1 MKMQGWRWVEMD
13 SNNSKAITR
22 NGFFSIGSHHD
33 LPGRLFLQGSN
44 SILHIWFNHSSDLDI
59 IGDQDF
65 IKHHS
70 INGILDDGNKVS
82 LIKCVLIGRDSS
94 LGPINTF
101 TNLKFFPSYVILG
114 HNYLC
119 DSDETIAEVSFRF
132 DDEYALLNNHNLLNS
147 SFPSS
152 NQLEELNRLKI
163 FDKIKLKEENN
174 PIIAYSIG
182 NSEVFS
188 IDTTIGN
195 ISVHNSDIINEG
207 FKGIHMRRYILTNI
221 KFINSLNIEE
231 MREKINKILRLV
243 EIISGR
249 PQNLLEIKIITQED
263 KLRQL
268 CVHLN
273 TYPKYENN
281 SEPGCYNVLVNAA
294 SKPDQF
300 ANLMSDWLKRD
311 ENEEWQNA
319 RHRFSNV
326 WSKQERYSP
335 DRIVA
340 AANMFDLLPGSIFP
354 EEIELPRDLIDA
366 IQASKELFKKL
377 SCSSE
382 RDNFL
387 AYLGQIK
394 KLSLKKKIRHR
405 SQLIKN
411 IIQDDLREIDKITDE
426 AVELRHFYVHGDK
439 PNGRRKKL
447 VNFTRFLTDTLE
459 FVFCVSDLIDLNWDF
474 LSWYKKPGRAGH
486 PFNVYMYNYPDQ
498 STEFLNYLEGISG

>member
-1 MKMQGWRWVEMD
+1 MD
-13 SNNSKAITR
+13 SNSKVITR

-33 LPGRLFLQGSN
+33 LPGRLSLQGSN
-44 SILHIWFNHSSDLDI
+44 SILYIWSNHSSNLHI
-59 IGDQDF
+59 ISDQDF
-65 IKHHS
+65 IKHHN

-82 LIKCVLIGRDSS
+82 LIKCVLIGINSSWDS
-94 LGPINTF
+94 INIF
-101 TNLKFFPSYVILG
+101 TNLKFFPCYVIIG
-114 HNYLC
+114 YNYLY
-119 DSDETIAEVSFRF
+119 DSDRIIEEVSFRF
-132 DDEYALLNNHNLLNS
+132 DDEYALFNNHNLLS
-147 SFPSS
+147 ASCLDS

-163 FDKIKLKEENN
+163 FDKIKLKKEND
-174 PIIAYSIG
+174 PTVACLIG
-182 NSEVFS
+182 SSEIFS
-188 IDTTIGN
+188 INTIIGK
-195 ISVHNSDIINEG
+195 ISVHNGSNISQS
-207 FKGIHMRRYILTNI
+207 FKEIHMRRYISTNI

-231 MREKINKILRLV
+231 MREKINKILRFV
-243 EIISGR
+243 EIIAGR

-263 KLRQL
+263 NLRQL
-268 CVHLN
+268 CVYLN

-281 SEPGCYNVLVNAA
+281 SDSDCYNVLVNVE
-294 SKPDQF
+294 SKSDQF

-326 WSKQERYSP
+326 WSKQGRYSP

-354 EEIELPRDLIDA
+354 EEIELPRNLIDA

-377 SCSSE
+377 PCSSE

-394 KLSLKKKIRHR
+394 KLPLKKKIRHR

-447 VNFTRFLTDTLE
+447 IKFIPFLTDTLE

-474 LSWYKKPGRAGH
+474 LSWCKKSGRAGH
-486 PFNVYMYNYPDQ
+486 PFRVYMYNYPGQ
-498 STEFLNYLEGISG
+498 STEFLNYLEEISD

>member
-1 MKMQGWRWVEMD
+1 MD
-13 SNNSKAITR
+13 GNNSKAITR

-33 LPGRLFLQGSN
+33 LPGRLSLQGSN
-44 SILHIWFNHSSDLDI
+44 SILHIWFNHSSDLDLI
-59 IGDQDF
+59 SDQGF
-65 IKHHS
+65 IKHHN
-70 INGILDDGNKVS
+70 INGILDDGNKAS
-82 LIKCVLIGRDSS
+82 LIKCVLIGKYSS
-94 LGPINTF
+94 WGSTNIF
-101 TNLKFFPSYVILG
+101 TNLKFFPCYVTLG

-119 DSDETIAEVSFRF
+119 DSDEIIAEVSFRF
-132 DDEYALLNNHNLLNS
+132 DDEYALFNNHNLLS
-147 SFPSS
+147 ASCPDS
-152 NQLEELNRLKI
+152 NELEELNRLKI
-163 FDKIKLKEENN
+163 FDKIKLKKENN
-174 PIIAYSIG
+174 PTIAYLIG
-182 NSEVFS
+182 SSEVFS
-188 IDTTIGN
+188 INTTIGKM
-195 ISVHNSDIINEG
+195 SVHNGSSISQS
-207 FKGIHMRRYILTNI
+207 FKEIHMRRYISTNI

-231 MREKINKILRLV
+231 TREKINKILRFV

-281 SEPGCYNVLVNAA
+281 SEPDCYNVLVNTA
-294 SKPDQF
+294 SKPGEF
-300 ANLMSDWLKRD
+300 ANLMSDWLERD

-326 WSKQERYSP
+326 WSKQGRYSP

-354 EEIELPRDLIDA
+354 EEIELPRDLINA

-405 SQLIKN
+405 SRLIKN

-439 PNGRRKKL
+439 SNGRRKKL
-447 VNFTRFLTDTLE
+447 IKFIRFLTDTLE

-474 LSWYKKPGRAGH
+474 LSWRKKSGRAGH
-486 PFNVYMYNYPDQ
+486 PFSVYMYNYPDQ
-498 STEFLNYLEGISG
+498 STEFLNYLEGISE